1 MNTVTA
7 SEEPFLPGAVL
18 CYNSPNIG
26 RKPSSTSLC
35 ISEEEPSLN
44 KYNVSLVSLGCPKNL
59 VDAEVMLGHL
69 PAKRFT
75 IITNDSEADIIVV
88 NTCAFISEAQKESV
102 ETILEVAEHKKN
114 GRCKLL
120 IVSGCL
126 PQRYQD
132 ELAKELPEV
141 DFFMGTA
148 DAPRILELL
157 DSHLQGEQQQEIGLP
172 DYLYDHTTPRVTSSP
187 FYSAYVKIAEGCAN
201 HCSYCVIP
209 SIRGTL
215 RSRTI
220 PSVVAEVERL
230 VESGVKEINLIA
242 QDVTAFGAERGN
254 GHELAALLRELVK
267 IDKLAWLRL
276 LYAYPDG
283 ITDDLLDLI
292 ATEEKICS
300 YLDLP
305 IQHIDD
311 QILAAMNRR
320 VDEAGI
326 RALLERIRIRIP
338 DITLRTSL
346 IVGFPGET
354 DEQFRKLLAF
364 VEEGHFERLGVF
376 RYSREKGTS
385 AAKLDQQVLARTKLS
400 RYKRLMKAQSRVSF
414 SKNLALKGRI
424 EPTLV
429 EGYSEE
435 TELLLR
441 GRSIRQAPDV
451 DGQVYITSGQADV
464 GDIVALKITDSSE
477 YDLIGEICEE

>member
-1 MNTVTA
+1 L
-7 SEEPFLPGAVL
+7 E
-18 CYNSPNIG
+18 
-26 RKPSSTSLC
+26 
-35 ISEEEPSLN
+35 
-44 KYNVSLVSLGCPKNL
+44 KYQISLVSLGCPKNL

-69 PAKRFT
+69 PAERFT
-75 IITNDSEADIIVV
+75 IITDESQADIIVV
-88 NTCAFISEAQKESV
+88 NTCAFIREAQEESV
-102 ETILEVAEHKKN
+102 ETILEVADHKKN

-126 PQRYQD
+126 PQRFQD
-132 ELAKELPEV
+132 ELAQELPEV

-148 DAPRILELL
+148 DAPRIMELL
-157 DSHLQGEQQQEIGLP
+157 ERHLRGEKQQEIGLP

-220 PSVVAEVERL
+220 PSVVAEVRRL
-230 VESGVKEINLIA
+230 VASGVKEINLIA
-242 QDVTAFGAERGN
+242 QDVTAFGAERAERP
-254 GHELAALLRELVK
+254 ELTALLRELVK
-267 IDKLAWLRL
+267 IDDLAWLRL

-283 ITDDLLDLI
+283 ITDELLDLI
-292 ATEEKICS
+292 ATEDKICK

-326 RALLERIRIRIP
+326 RSLLERIRSRIP
-338 DITLRTSL
+338 QVTLRTSL

-376 RYSREKGTS
+376 RYSREEGTP
-385 AAKLDQQVLARTKLS
+385 AAQLDRQVPDRVKQS

-414 SKNLALKGRI
+414 GKNLALKGRI
-424 EPTLV
+424 EPVLV

-441 GRSIRQAPDV
+441 GRSVRQAPDV
-451 DGQVYITSGQADV
+451 DGQVYITAGQADI
-464 GDIVALKITDSSE
+464 GEIVSLKITDSSE